1 MGALIDRIA
10 FLAPGWRD
18 VVEILLVAAVIYRI
32 LLVFAGTRAFQ
43 MLLGFFLLVGVYVVS
58 RILGLTLV
66 EYLLTQ
72 LFNFGV
78 IAALIVFQPELRSGL
93 ASLGQNR
100 LFRAFTGM
108 QGREVNQEI
117 VEAVE
122 ELSRDKVGAI
132 IAIEEEIGLGEYLE
146 TGTPLQAR
154 VSAPL
159 LQNIFTPYSLL
170 HDGAAVV
177 RGDEIVA
184 AGVILPLTQFPVT
197 DRTLG
202 TRHRAA
208 LGLSEE
214 TDALVIVVSEETGI
228 VSVAHRGRLQ
238 RGVTPERLQ
247 HVLTAGALPGENGPA
262 PPAVPASAG
271 GSTAQT

>member
-1 MGALIDRIA
+1 MDALIDRLA

-18 VVEILLVAAVIYRI
+18 VVEILIVAAVIYRV
-32 LLVFAGTRAFQ
+32 LRVFSGTRAIQ
-43 MLLGFFLLVGVYVVS
+43 MLFGLFLVLMAYVVS
-58 RILGLTLV
+58 RILGLELIV
-66 EYLLTQ
+66 SLLQ
-72 LFNFGV
+72 ALFQFGV

-108 QGREVNQEI
+108 QGREVAGEI

-122 ELSRDKVGAI
+122 ELSRGKVGAI

-146 TGTPLQAR
+146 TGTPLDAR

-184 AGVILPLTQFPVT
+184 AGVILPLTQFPVS

-238 RGVTPERLQ
+238 RGVTPPELARILE
-247 HVLTAGALPGENGPA
+247 AGQLPGDNRPVE
-262 PPAVPASAG
+262 V
-271 GSTAQT
+271 TR

>member
-1 MGALIDRIA
+1 MDRIA

-18 VVEILLVAAVIYRI
+18 GVEIVIVAAVIYKVLR
-32 LLVFAGTRAFQ
+32 VFSGTRAIQ
-43 MLLGFFLLVGVYVVS
+43 MLFGFFLVVAGYVVS
-58 RILGLTLV
+58 RLLGLELIV
-66 EYLLTQ
+66 SLLQ
-72 LFNFGV
+72 ALFQFGV

-93 ASLGQNR
+93 ASLGQSR
-100 LFRAFTGM
+100 IFRAFTGM
-108 QGREVNQEI
+108 QGREVAEEV

-122 ELSRDKVGAI
+122 ELSRGKVGAI

-170 HDGAAVV
+170 HDGAAVI
-177 RGDEIVA
+177 RGDEIIA
-184 AGVILPLTQFPVT
+184 AGVILPLTQFPVA

-228 VSVAHRGRLQ
+228 VSVAHRGKLQ
-238 RGVTPERLQ
+238 RGVTPPQ
-247 HVLTAGALPGENGPA
+247 LTRILEAGELPGETR
-262 PPAVPASAG
+262 
-271 GSTAQT
+271 TAQLAG